1 MLSLLG
7 IVIVFEHLVEHEVKQ
22 LLVRNEKLDQ
32 LLPLDLRE
40 LFNLLRRSRLD
51 DPQVGLKQVCAFV
64 LRAAAIEAALACVHL
79 AKLISGGVLLLLE
92 LHLDQLLAEALAMSV
107 DALNENVGQLIDLV
121 RFEIDLVGG

>member
-7 IVIVFEHLVEHEVKQ
+7 IVVVLEHLVEHEVKQ

-40 LFNLLRRSRLD
+40 LFNLLRRSRLY

-64 LRAAAIEAALACVHL
+64 LRAAAIEAALTCVHL
-79 AKLISGGVLLLLE
+79 AELISGGVLLLLE
-92 LHLDQLLAEALAMSV
+92 LHLDKLLAEALAMSV
-107 DALNENVGQLIDLV
+107 DALYENVGQLIDLV